1 MNGVVFGKTFEN
13 VRIDRNIKLV
23 IRERKRNYLVSE
35 PNYHTIKFFADN
47 LLAIKMRK
55 TQILMIKP
63 VYLGLL
69 ILDLSNNVIHE
80 FYMVRGQNV
89 IIWIQTASLLM

>member
-1 MNGVVFGKTFEN
+1 MSSAVFGKTFEN
-13 VRIDRNIKLV
+13 VRVDSNIKLV
-23 IRERKRNYLVSE
+23 IRERKINYLVSE

-47 LLAIKMRK
+47 LLVTKMRK

-69 ILDLSNNVIHE
+69 ILDLSNTVIHE
-80 FYMVRGQNV
+80 FYMVRGQNE
-89 IIWIQTASLLM
+89 IIWIQAASLFM